1 MKFNK
6 KMRSMLNASTI
17 GFSFISAIGIG
28 TLIGY
33 YLDKYFETKP
43 YLTLIF
49 MVLGIVAGFR
59 NMFYF
64 VKKSIKEDDN
74 SE

>member
-28 TLIGY
+28 TLMGY

-49 MVLGIVAGFR
+49 MVFGIVAGFK

-64 VKKSIKEDDN
+64 VKKSIKEDDS

>member
-6 KMRSMLNASTI
+6 KIRSMLNASTI
-17 GFSFISAIGIG
+17 GFSFVTAIGIG
-28 TLIGY
+28 SLMGY
-33 YLDKYFETKP
+33 YLDKYFNTKP

-59 NMFYF
+59 NMLYF
-64 VKKSIKEDDN
+64 VKKSMTD
-74 SE
+74 SENDE

>member
-6 KMRSMLNASTI
+6 KMRSILNASTI
-17 GFSFISAIGIG
+17 GFSFITAIGIG
-28 TLIGY
+28 SLMGY
-33 YLDKYFETKP
+33 YLDKNFNTKP

-59 NMFYF
+59 NMLYF
-64 VKKSIKEDDN
+64 VKKSMTDSDN
-74 SE
+74 DE